1 MRYLLDTHAVIWVAR
16 NERHR
21 FSPQIAGLLD
31 RTPSSIHVSA
41 ASAWEIATKNR
52 LGKLPGMG
60 GYLDSFEE
68 RLAVAGFT
76 GLSMT
81 IQHGILA
88 GRLEGDHK
96 DPFDRYLAAQALLEN
111 LTLLSNDKALDAF
124 GVKRIW

>member
-1 MRYLLDTHAVIWVAR
+1 MLD
-16 NERHR
+16 E
-21 FSPQIAGLLD
+21 SP
-31 RTPSSIHVSA
+31 PSVYVSA

-52 LGKLPGMG
+52 LGKLPGMES
-60 GYLDSFEE
+60 YLDSFES
-68 RLAVAGFT
+68 RLAVAGFI
-76 GLSMT
+76 GMVMT

-124 GVKRIW
+124 GVRRLW